1 MGLGFSQEALVIRRT
16 LGLFRSLVVYWRPG
30 RQKALRRLYDSY
42 VGPGDLVF
50 DVGAHLGDR
59 TAAFLGLGARVVA
72 LEPQPDLARWLQR
85 LVGDREGLTLIR
97 AAAGPTP
104 GTAHL
109 AVSEATPTVST
120 LADEWRERVQEANH
134 SFRRVRWER
143 TLEVP
148 VTTLDHLIT
157 EHGVPRFCK
166 IDVEGFE
173 AEVLA
178 GLSHPVEALS
188 VEFVSGGLD
197 VAEACVARMEE
208 LGDYR
213 FNVVLG
219 EGRRYLFP
227 AWVTAEEAARWLREG
242 AAGASSGDLYARR
255 SDLDAPDIHEPD
267 AERP

>member
-1 MGLGFSQEALVIRRT
+1 MRRT
-16 LGLFRSLVVYWRPG
+16 FGLLRSLVVYWRPG
-30 RQKALRRLYDSY
+30 RQRALRRLYRPF

-72 LEPQPDLARWLQR
+72 LEPQPDLARWLRR
-85 LVGDREGLTLIR
+85 LVGDREGLTLVP

-104 GTAHL
+104 GTAKL

-120 LADEWRERVQEANH
+120 LAHDWRGRVQERNR
-134 SFRRVRWER
+134 SFRKVRWER
-143 TLEVP
+143 RLSVP
-148 VTTLDHLIT
+148 VTTLDRLIE
-157 EHGVPRFCK
+157 EHGIPRFCK

-188 VEFVSGGLD
+188 VEFVAGGLD
-197 VAEACVARMEE
+197 VAQACIRRIGQ
-208 LGDYR
+208 LGQYR

-219 EGRRYLFP
+219 EGRSYLFP
-227 AWVTAEEAARWLREG
+227 EWVTGEEARDWLAQG
-242 AAGASSGDLYARR
+242 AGGASSGDLYARR
-255 SDLDAPDIHEPD
+255 DEHTHGGG
-267 AERP
+267 R